1 MIITIFWVL
10 LLYGACYII
19 ILIFVRMEY
28 VNDDDDDSIML
39 MKWMLMD
46 FMFLWEK
53 PWMCVCQ
60 YIDYNDWMERK
71 NSVTTSQPR
80 QCPPGFAIMGCLTC
94 FSLYIYIYIYIYIC
108 IYLIWYIKG
117 NTMFEYNTK
126 ENERCD

>member
-1 MIITIFWVL
+1 MNQIINDMIITIFWVL

-53 PWMCVCQ
+53 P
-60 YIDYNDWMERK
+60 
-71 NSVTTSQPR
+71 
-80 QCPPGFAIMGCLTC
+80 
-94 FSLYIYIYIYIYIC
+94 
-108 IYLIWYIKG
+108 
-117 NTMFEYNTK
+117 
-126 ENERCD
+126 